1 MADEVVVEDD
11 DIDTLKQKL
20 AEADE
25 ERNKLLE
32 RTQQAEREAAE
43 AREVAKNAGGRVQQN
58 ELDIVKGGIDNLK
71 TQRDILKAKKREAR
85 AAGDDALVDEIDDQ
99 LTDAAVKL
107 HRLEEGKAI
116 LEVQASTPP
125 APSGAPLKPF
135 MSLTRTEKAE
145 RIASGLTPASAAWVR
160 ARPDL
165 VQTPEQVNALV
176 GAHHIAINKGIV
188 PDTTE
193 YFADVAS
200 TLGVTQAAVKTP
212 AVDDATSAAA
222 TATQRRDAPPP
233 AAPASRG
240 GGNGSLARHLTPE
253 EVEIA
258 TSSGLTPEEY
268 AANKEALSKEGR
280 LGTKH

>member
-1 MADEVVVEDD
+1 MADEPD

-20 AEADE
+20 ADADA
-25 ERNKLLE
+25 ERAQLLE
-32 RTQQAEREAAE
+32 RSQLAERDAAE
-43 AREVAKNAGGRVQQN
+43 AKNKLAEAGGRVQQN
-58 ELDIVKGGIDNLK
+58 ELDIVKGGIETLK
-71 TQRDILKAKKREAR
+71 TTRDILRAKKREAR
-85 AAGDDALVDEIDDQ
+85 AAGNDDEVDAIDDQ
-99 LTDAAVKL
+99 LTEAAVKL

-116 LEVQASTPP
+116 LEVQAANPQP
-125 APSGAPLKPF
+125 AHGTALKPF

-145 RIASGLTPASAAWVR
+145 RIASGLTPKSAEWVR

-188 PDTTE
+188 SDTDA
-193 YFADVAS
+193 YFADVAN
-200 TLGVTQAAVKTP
+200 TLGVTSAAVKEPP
-212 AVDDATSAAA
+212 ADDAAVSAAGA
-222 TATQRRDAPPP
+222 VAQKRDTPPP

-240 GGNGSLARHLTPE
+240 SGSGSLARTLTADE
-253 EVEIA
+253 LEIA
-258 TSSGLTPEEY
+258 ASSGLSPEEY